1 MGANSAPQTANRRG
15 FTILEVMIVIGVL
28 AFGLLSLS
36 SMQLHA
42 MRGGNAGR
50 HATRAAALA
59 ESEMEFLQ
67 FASWTSGEIDPTTGW
82 TTPTQRQTDVQVDGG
97 TGVEQIYFMSK
108 RITNLAPTFTRAIDV
123 EMSWTEPGG
132 KVRSVILSSI
142 RFNREGL

>member
-1 MGANSAPQTANRRG
+1 MDAPADRRTATLHG

-36 SMQLHA
+36 SMQLQA
-42 MRGGNAGR
+42 MKGGNQGR

-67 FASWTSGEIDPTTGW
+67 YASWTSGEIDPTTGW
-82 TTPTQRQTDVQVDGG
+82 TTPTTMNTEVQVDGG
-97 TGVEQIYFMSK
+97 SSSEQTYSMSK
-108 RITNLAPTFTRAIDV
+108 RITDLSPTFTRAIDIGV
-123 EMSWTEPGG
+123 FWTEPGG
-132 KVRSVILSSI
+132 KVRSIILSSI